1 MIAAIHC
8 VQNANRLFPG
18 GSDGEEAA
26 CDVGDPDLI
35 PGLGRSPGEG
45 NGNPL
50 QCSCL
55 ENPLGRDA
63 WRAAVHRIGFNFHS
77 LDERREVTPRLFDPA
92 QERSYKFQRF
102 LLKSKDLHQN
112 AVF

>member
-50 QCSCL
+50 QYSGL
-55 ENPLGRDA
+55 GNPRTEEPGRLQ
-63 WRAAVHRIGFNFHS
+63 S
-77 LDERREVTPRLFDPA
+77 MRL
-92 QERSYKFQRF
+92 QRVGH
-102 LLKSKDLHQN
+102 D
-112 AVF
+112 

>member
-35 PGLGRSPGEG
+35 PGLGKSPGEG

-50 QCSCL
+50 
-55 ENPLGRDA
+55 
-63 WRAAVHRIGFNFHS
+63 
-77 LDERREVTPRLFDPA
+77 
-92 QERSYKFQRF
+92 
-102 LLKSKDLHQN
+102 
-112 AVF
+112 